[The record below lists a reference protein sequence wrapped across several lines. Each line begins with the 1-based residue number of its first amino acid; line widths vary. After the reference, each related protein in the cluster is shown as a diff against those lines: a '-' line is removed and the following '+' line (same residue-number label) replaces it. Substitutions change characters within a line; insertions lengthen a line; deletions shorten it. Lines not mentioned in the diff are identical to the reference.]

1 MNKKF
6 DEYEKSISNKIE
18 ISIGCFLLIL
28 MSINIVINLFYVWSD
43 VITQFLLLLSI
54 AAIYFVIRL
63 LTNKVLFSTITNN
76 ERLII
81 YLVAIFEMINNISSI
96 LEKNIQI
103 SFSFMLIDI
112 LVFYMEQKEKKHNK
126 QNKKEKGDKNEK

>member
-18 ISIGCFLLIL
+18 ISTGCFLLIL

-103 SFSFMLIDI
+103 SFSFMLIAI
-112 LVFYMEQKEKKHNK
+112 VVFYMEQKEKKHNK

>member
-18 ISIGCFLLIL
+18 ISTGCFLLIL

-103 SFSFMLIDI
+103 SFSFMII
-112 LVFYMEQKEKKHNK
+112 AIVVFYMEQKEKKHNK